1 MATMID
7 AKPEYRGEAK
17 VWERLE
23 RFLPQS
29 IVAYNNR
36 EINGRE
42 YDFCLLIEDMGV
54 LVIEVKGWR
63 ADKITVRGVDEI
75 VVEGYEK
82 PQRSPKK

>member
-1 MATMID
+1 MAAMID

-17 VWERLE
+17 VWEALE
-23 RFLPQS
+23 RLLPHG
-29 IVAYNNR
+29 IMAYNNR

-54 LVIEVKGWR
+54 LMIEVKGWH

>member
-17 VWERLE
+17 VWECLE
-23 RFLPQS
+23 RFLPQGM
-29 IVAYNNR
+29 VAYNNR